1 VNPVPIEQPV
11 SDITPEM
18 ADTDGA
24 LRRALHEAVDAIC
37 NVDMEFVT
45 RDLTATLARCGM
57 FSQVAHVAHLAAQ
70 RNALFDAFINERDK
84 AHIAKV
90 EAERVGAPVPLQPH
104 RIGPEVAVEEVSV
117 VVVAVVEVAVRPRVH
132 PPCQHQ
138 H

>member
-1 VNPVPIEQPV
+1 MNPVPIEQPV

-18 ADTDGA
+18 ADTDAA

-84 AHIAKV
+84 AHMAKV
-90 EAERVGAPVPLQPH
+90 EAERAAYSEFIAKGNAADLDYFS
-104 RIGPEVAVEEVSV
+104 PEELEG
-117 VVVAVVEVAVRPRVH
+117 R
-132 PPCQHQ
+132 
-138 H
+138 